1 MALKNIYL
9 AVNPHGGMEKGRG
22 ILELVK
28 PVFHDNGVELNV
40 LETEY
45 HGHAQEMN
53 NTMDFEEVDGFCAI
67 GGDGTFH
74 EVVNGLLTRK
84 DKKQVPIGLIPGGS
98 GNSFMHTVE
107 CLDPVEA
114 AKRIVSGNTIP
125 VDVAEVKSGK
135 ELIYSINII
144 GWGLVTDI
152 GITAEN
158 YRWLGES
165 RYTIIAMLEIFRLK
179 QRSATLIMDGTEEK
193 SDFTFIMALNTK
205 HTGKGMYAAPKAKL
219 DDGLIDLII
228 VREKGKMKLL
238 NLLPK
243 IFDGTHIDSEIV
255 EYYQVSRFSLIPDKN
270 EPLNIDGEIT
280 GNTPI
285 EVKMIPGCFQF
296 LN

>member
-1 MALKNIYL
+1 MI
-9 AVNPHGGMEKGRG
+9 
-22 ILELVK
+22 
-28 PVFHDNGVELNV
+28 
-40 LETEY
+40 
-45 HGHAQEMN
+45 

-255 EYYQVSRFSLIPDKN
+255 EYYQVSRFSLIPDEN

-280 GNTPI
+280 GKTPI
-285 EVKMIPGCFQF
+285 EVKMIPECFQF

>member
-1 MALKNIYL
+1 MAYKIYL
-9 AVNPHGGMEKGRG
+9 AVNPHGGMEKGLG
-22 ILELVK
+22 ILDLVR
-28 PVFHDNGVELNV
+28 PVFHDKGVELTI

-45 HGHAQEMN
+45 PGHAQEMI
-53 NTMDFEEVDGFCAI
+53 NTMDFEDIDGFCAI

-84 DKKQVPIGLIPGGS
+84 DKKQVPIGLIPGGT

-114 AKRIVSGNTIP
+114 AKRIVSGSTIP
-125 VDVAEVKSGK
+125 VDVAEVKTGK
-135 ELIYSINII
+135 GLIYSINII

-158 YRWLGES
+158 YRWMGES
-165 RYTIIAMLEIFRLK
+165 RYTLVSMLEIFRLK
-179 QRSATLIMDGTEEK
+179 QRSAKLIINETEEIN
-193 SDFTFIMALNTK
+193 DFTFILALNTK

-228 VREKGKMKLL
+228 VREKGKIKLL

-243 IFDGTHIDSEIV
+243 IFDGTHIESNIV
-255 EYYQVSRFSLIPDKN
+255 EYSQVSRFSLFPD
-270 EPLNIDGEIT
+270 EESPLNIDGEIT
-280 GNTPI
+280 GKTPI